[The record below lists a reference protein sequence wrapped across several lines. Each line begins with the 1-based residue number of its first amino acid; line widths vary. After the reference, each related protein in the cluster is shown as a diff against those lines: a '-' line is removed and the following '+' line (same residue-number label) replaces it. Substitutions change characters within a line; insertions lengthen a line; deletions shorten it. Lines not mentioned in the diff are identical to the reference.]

1 MRCIASLGDLQIF
14 KKRKKVSVSSKLN
27 VHNTLIKFASPAV
40 SFFFRSLLLKLWV
53 LLTLILDYFLKERF
67 KTRRDNFCFKK
78 RKKGKL
84 KWIPTFLHCQEKR
97 QHSNFFTD
105 KQFWCLLLLLS
116 PLSFKTG
123 LWNMI
128 CAVTPLSFSLFDA
141 FVDFHIFLQIEALTL
156 FHSFLSSLFY
166 LDKSF

>member
-14 KKRKKVSVSSKLN
+14 KKRKKEKKFPSLPNWMCTTLWLN
-27 VHNTLIKFASPAV
+27 LLLLPSG
-40 SFFFRSLLLKLWV
+40 FFRSLLLKLWV

-128 CAVTPLSFSLFDA
+128 CAVTPPLLFPIWCICRFSYFSSNRGSHSFSLFL
-141 FVDFHIFLQIEALTL
+141 IFTFL
-156 FHSFLSSLFY
+156 FG
-166 LDKSF
+166 